1 MALTER
7 IIIIVGPTA
16 SGKTALAIALAK
28 KLNGEIISADSRQLY
43 RGLDIGTGKVTTA
56 EMDGISHHLLDVA
69 DPSSTYTAHDFARDA
84 REKIENILQRGK
96 TPIIA
101 GGTGFYVD
109 TLLGRIQPAA
119 VPKNQTL
126 RDVLAEKSEDELFQ
140 MLQTQNSVRAEG
152 MNNSERRNKVR
163 LIRALEIS
171 AGKPVAS
178 LPPTPF
184 PYPVIW
190 LGLKPDMKQLREKIQ
205 RRLDERLAHG
215 MVDEVRT
222 LHAQGLSYARMESL
236 GLEYRYLAL
245 FLQGKITEA
254 DMRTQLEQKIWQ
266 YAKRQMTYWKRN
278 SQIRWLTHDYEKTAL
293 ETLSAM
299 S

>member
-1 MALTER
+1 MARVITV
-7 IIIIVGPTA
+7 VGPTA
-16 SGKTALAIALAK
+16 SGKTSLSIALAK
-28 KLNGEIISADSRQLY
+28 KLNGEIISADSRQVY
-43 RGLDIGTGKVTTA
+43 RGLDIGTGKVTA
-56 EMDGISHHLLDVA
+56 QEMDGIPHHLLDVA

-84 REKIENILQRGK
+84 REKIEAILHHGK

-101 GGTGFYVD
+101 GGTGFYID
-109 TLLGRIQPAA
+109 TLLGRVQPAS
-119 VPKNQTL
+119 VPQNQTL

-140 MLQTQNSVRAEG
+140 MLQTQDSLRAEG

-163 LIRALEIS
+163 LIRALEI
-171 AGKPVAS
+171 ATEKPITS
-178 LPPTPF
+178 LPPIPF
-184 PYPVIW
+184 PYPVVW
-190 LGLKPDMKQLREKIQ
+190 LGIKPDMKQLREKIQ
-205 RRLDERLAHG
+205 RRLDERFSHG

-222 LHAQGLSYARMESL
+222 LHAQGLSYARMELL

-254 DMRTQLEQKIWQ
+254 NMRTQLEQKIWQ

-278 SQIRWLTHDYEKTAL
+278 PQIHWLTHDYEKTAL
-293 ETLSAM
+293 ETLSAI